1 MSRYGAMLCFVIV
14 LMIKCK
20 KPLFILYIVNM
31 RLQRIKYPREISA
44 KIVDRPVLG
53 LKNRNNRGR

>member
-31 RLQRIKYPREISA
+31 RLQRTKYPREISA
-44 KIVDRPVLG
+44 KNSGPPSFMT
-53 LKNRNNRGR
+53 